1 MKLIRLTYFSRS
13 CLGHDNNERGV
24 SEILAA
30 AVANNRRDGVTGVL
44 ICDDHWFLQELEGAE
59 NKVSATFE
67 RILCDRRHRDV
78 ALVTMLAVTERRYP
92 AFAMACAVRD
102 RDNDDL
108 FRHYGEDARF
118 DPRQMRGDRLSD
130 LIEAVTQRAV
140 AGGEQWTKHSDTT
153 VA

>member
-13 CLGHDNNERGV
+13 CLNRDNNQHAV
-24 SEILAA
+24 AEILAIA
-30 AVANNRRDGVTGVL
+30 AANNRRDGVTGVL
-44 ICDDHWFLQELEGAE
+44 ICDDRWFLQELEGTE

-67 RILCDRRHRDV
+67 RILRDQRHRDV

-92 AFAMACAVRD
+92 GFAMACAIHD

-108 FRHYGEDARF
+108 FRHYGEDISF

-130 LIEAVTQRAV
+130 LIEAVAQRALV
-140 AGGEQWTKHSDTT
+140 GGKKWTKSNDTT